1 MANTNYGHIKAGK
14 AGVMG
19 LGTNQGIA
27 ANSLVAESGMFL
39 KISSLFLAKAVQG
52 DSIYGISRS
61 DLTFSSTNQT
71 VALAKVNFLP
81 IEANDTWIIEVTG
94 QTILFDA
101 DLITSNVV
109 NMKVNGVAMT
119 PITFG
124 SSSTATVAA
133 IAAQLITDFPTLIDT
148 TTAGSGARTIK
159 VVPIGSNASVVI
171 TSIVVTAGSS
181 QAAATLT
188 TNALVAGDQ
197 YNYFD
202 ITIGQFINYHSHSS
216 STGTFRC
223 VDPLAKEFKIVN
235 A

>member
-19 LGTNQGIA
+19 LGTNSGIA
-27 ANSLVAESGMFL
+27 ANSLTAESGMFL

-61 DLTFSSTNQT
+61 DIAFAADNQT
-71 VALAKVNFLP
+71 VAQKKINFLP

-101 DLITSNVV
+101 DLVASNKI
-109 NMKVNGVAMT
+109 NLKVNGVSMT
-119 PITFG
+119 EITYG
-124 SSSTATVAA
+124 SSSTATCGA
-133 IAAQLITDFPTLIDT
+133 IAAQLVTDFPTLIDT

-159 VVPIGSNASVVI
+159 VVPIGSNASVAI
-171 TSIVVTAGSS
+171 TNIAVTAGVS
-181 QAAATLT
+181 QATATLT
-188 TNALVAGDQ
+188 TNALVAADQ

-202 ITIGQFINYHSHSS
+202 ITIGQYINYHSLSA